1 MDLEAFSDW
10 DEEDVYGRDDDFL
23 YGLEPEED
31 GDGEPVD
38 LTEFEAMAQRKIIF
52 HKTCKLG
59 HSADLAA
66 LLMSEAE
73 LFLNNCDYKSAL
85 VAALAA
91 NLAAADIDAFYHARK
106 AIETIALYQLGD
118 RKAAVATSKLVKA
131 EKIDSVYLRQR
142 FENTVE
148 VLEFMPQLLGMLSG
162 MSNRDHS

>member
-10 DEEDVYGRDDDFL
+10 DEEDLYGQDKDFL

-31 GDGEPVD
+31 TEGETVD
-38 LTEFEAMAQRKIIF
+38 LKEFEIMAQRKITF
-52 HKTCKLG
+52 HKTCSLG
-59 HSADLAA
+59 NIADLAA

-91 NLAAADIDAFYHARK
+91 SQAAIDIDSFYHPRK
-106 AIETIALYQLGD
+106 AIETIAVYQLGD
-118 RKAAVATSKLVKA
+118 RKAAVAISKLVKVD
-131 EKIDSVYLRQR
+131 KINSVYLRQR

-162 MSNRDHS
+162 MSNRDS